1 MIKPTDRDP
10 RVNNRYAVPHPLVRA
25 RVGKTAHA
33 YVTMNNLGDKL
44 THVDFSCVLFIFHYN
59 WGTRLSSTWSLD
71 SILCQD

>member
-33 YVTMNNLGDKL
+33 YTRAHSRACYISNR
-44 THVDFSCVLFIFHYN
+44 LF
-59 WGTRLSSTWSLD
+59 T
-71 SILCQD
+71 